1 MSIQDTLI
9 AWGRSRAINSAP
21 NGYPSQAA
29 FARLI
34 ARGNINIAP
43 LGEDEIVRVDS
54 IVSGMKAKKP
64 THHIIICLAYVEGWR
79 DARIAQKWRFDGERH
94 SRSWVREQRVAA
106 EAWLEAK
113 LE

>member
-9 AWGRSRAINSAP
+9 AWGRGRAMNSAP
-21 NGYPSQAA
+21 NGYPNKAA

-34 ARGNINIAP
+34 SRGNINIPP
-43 LGEDEIVRVDS
+43 LGEDEMIRLDA
-54 IVSGMKAKKP
+54 IVSGMKGKKP

-79 DARIAQKWRFDGERH
+79 DARIASKCRFEGQKH
-94 SRSWVREQRVAA
+94 SRSWVREQRIAG
-106 EAWLEAK
+106 EAWIEAK